1 MITIQALNNLH
12 LAAPETRLVSL
23 HTTSNGFC
31 SIGIEPPKEV
41 VDYFREFLLKARE
54 FTDGRECSVEL
65 IPGGRLVISL
75 VLPNRVYGI
84 SPDTTAQ
91 NCAAGSESKYQEI
104 IKDAAGHKKIVFTAR
119 PIQPSQEECK
129 EALRSP

>member
-23 HTTSNGFC
+23 RTTSNGFC
-31 SIGIEPPKEV
+31 SIGIEPPKEI
-41 VDYFREFLLKARE
+41 VDYFREFLLNARE

-75 VLPNRVYGI
+75 VLPNRVYSI
-84 SPDTTAQ
+84 SPDTVAQ
-91 NCAAGSESKYQEI
+91 NCVVESEPKYQKI
-104 IKDAAGHKKIVFTAR
+104 IKDATGNKKMVFTDQ
-119 PIQPSQEECK
+119 PVQPSQEQCK